1 MSLCNFAPKKIF
13 SKKIFLYICI
23 TSYIINYNMDF
34 FDKVGKAALGSRL
47 RLMTA
52 VITDDASKIYELY
65 GADFVPKWFPVF
77 YILTEERELTI
88 TEIANEIGHSQPSV
102 SKIIQEMMSAGL
114 VQESLKTDDKRK
126 NNVVLTEKGL
136 LLAKNI
142 QQQLKDIDVAIEA
155 LIAESKHNLWA
166 ALEEWEFLLQQK
178 SMFKRVSDEKKR
190 RESKD
195 VKIVEYTPQYHEAFR
210 ALNKEWISTYF
221 EMEEADYKA
230 LDDPE
235 EYILKKGGKIL
246 VALYHN
252 EPVGVCALIKMNNH
266 DYDYEMAK
274 MAVSPKA
281 QGKNIGWLLG
291 QAIAA
296 KAKEL
301 GAKKIYL
308 ESNTIL
314 KPAINLYYKLGFEK
328 VFGLET
334 PYKRCNIQ
342 MELVL

>member
-1 MSLCNFAPKKIF
+1 
-13 SKKIFLYICI
+13 
-23 TSYIINYNMDF
+23 MDF

-52 VITDDASKIYELY
+52 VVTDDAAKIYELY
-65 GADFVPKWFPVF
+65 GVEFVPKWFPVF
-77 YILTEERELTI
+77 YTLAEEREITI
-88 TEIANEIGHSQPSV
+88 TDIANEIGHSQPSV
-102 SKIIQEMMSAGL
+102 SKIIQEMIGAGVIEESA
-114 VQESLKTDDKRK
+114 KTEDKRK
-126 NNVVLTEKGL
+126 NNVILTEKGIL
-136 LLAKNI
+136 ISKKI
-142 QQQLKDIDVAIEA
+142 KQQLEDIDVAIEGI
-155 LIAESKHNLWA
+155 IAESKHNLWA
-166 ALEEWEFLLQQK
+166 ALEEWEFLLEQK
-178 SMFKRVSDEKKR
+178 SLIKRVSEQKKK

-195 VKIVEYTPQYHEAFR
+195 VKIVYYKAEYQEAFR
-210 ALNKEWISTYF
+210 ALNVEWISTYF

-230 LDDPE
+230 LDNPE
-235 EYILKKGGKIL
+235 DYILKKGGKIL
-246 VALYHN
+246 VALYEN
-252 EPVGVCALIKMNNH
+252 EPVGVCALIKMNNAE
-266 DYDYEMAK
+266 YDFEMAK

-281 QGKNIGWLLG
+281 QGKSIGWLLG
-291 QAIAA
+291 KAITE